1 MPKRLH
7 YIDWLRVLAVLLLF
21 PFHTSRVF
29 NANDPFYV
37 KSPYLSD
44 ALNIAIGFV
53 ATWHMPLLFLLAG
66 ASSYFALA
74 KRTPRQFAA
83 ERFARLGLPLLFGVL
98 VLIPPQTYLGG
109 RFNSGLTEPYWSYIT
124 GLDFLRWNIRDGG
137 DYYGGF
143 GVGQLWFIVFLLV
156 LSLVAL
162 PLLLWCRSE
171 HGRARTASLA
181 RRLAHP
187 AWWLA
192 PPLLLWLAEGLVDVS
207 GKPALYYLV
216 IFVLGFVIMA
226 DSAFAENA
234 ERLRWLAL
242 PIGISL
248 CAAYVVTTPWRDS
261 LPDPSLELFAVNYLG
276 MLGTW
281 TTLIGLLGLGRT
293 YLDRPSRTL
302 SYLAE
307 SSYPVYILHQT
318 AIVVVAWF
326 VVPLM
331 IGGPVQWLA
340 VLVASVAVTFA
351 LYEGV
356 RRVGA
361 LRMLLGMRP
370 ASRGAAPTPP

>member
-29 NANDPFYV
+29 NAGEPFYV

-44 ALNIAIGFV
+44 TLTLVIGFV
-53 ATWHMPLLFLLAG
+53 GAWHMPLLFLLAG

-83 ERFARLGLPLLFGVL
+83 ERFARLGRPILFGVL

-109 RFNSGLTEPYWSYIT
+109 RFNSGLTEPYWRYIT
-124 GLDFLRWNIRDGG
+124 SLDFLRWNIRDGG

-156 LSLVAL
+156 LSLVVL

-181 RRLAHP
+181 RRLANP

-216 IFVLGFVIMA
+216 LFVLGFVIMA
-226 DSAFAENA
+226 DPAFAENA
-234 ERLRWLAL
+234 ERLRWIAL
-242 PIGISL
+242 PFGVVL
-248 CAAYVVTTPWRDS
+248 CAAYVLTTSWRDA
-261 LPDPSLELFAVNYLG
+261 LPDPSWALFGANYLG

-281 TTLIGLLGLGRT
+281 LTLVGLLGMGRAH
-293 YLDRPSRTL
+293 LDRPSPTL
-302 SYLAE
+302 AYLAE

-318 AIVVVAWF
+318 AIVVVAWY
-326 VVPLM
+326 VVPIM
-331 IGGPVQWLA
+331 IGGPAQWLA
-340 VLVASVAVTFA
+340 ILVASAAVTFA

-356 RRVGA
+356 RRVEV
-361 LRMLLGMRP
+361 LRMLFGMRP
-370 ASRGAAPTPP
+370 ANRGAAPTSP